1 MRLIH
6 GIPGWAA
13 IASLLAVLWAT
24 SVASQDLVGLIQP
37 PTAADDPRTARDLGV
52 LRALQA
58 SRTLQQ
64 VQAAQAD
71 VDESGFLFR
80 DVLGPGFD
88 AARLPRTADLL
99 ARAGETASAAMNRA
113 KTVWNRPRPSRV
125 APDLEPCLPV
135 PATSSYPSG
144 HAVLGMVYAGL
155 LGRMLP
161 EHRGALFARAR
172 RYAEAR
178 EICGLHYPSDTQA
191 GYAAA
196 AAVGAVLGTP
206 ELDRIAQTELRP
218 ALGLPTAL
226 PATAPVS
233 EGPPPSED
241 FRVR

>member
-6 GIPGWAA
+6 GSSGWLAFASVLAA
-13 IASLLAVLWAT
+13 LWAT
-24 SVASQDLVGLIQP
+24 SAAAQDLVVLIQP
-37 PTAADDPRTARDLGV
+37 PPAAGDPGTAHELAL

-58 SRTLQQ
+58 SRTPQQ

-113 KTVWNRPRPSRV
+113 KTAWNRPRPSRV
-125 APDLEPCLPV
+125 APDLKPCLPV

-161 EHRGALFARAR
+161 EHRDALFARAR

-196 AAVGAVLGTP
+196 AAVGAVLETA
-206 ELDRIAQTELRP
+206 ELDRIAQAELRP
-218 ALGLPTAL
+218 ALSLPAAL

-233 EGPPPSED
+233 EGPPSED